1 MMKSSSAKFWL
12 AAILPITLAGCG
24 TTNKVKFSEF
34 TEAYKQANY
43 CKAADIAL
51 SEENV
56 CSTEVQDISPDSFN
70 IDEQLNG
77 GVSLFLANKTDISNK
92 FFDNSAKQ
100 IQEELDSLGV
110 VRGTVEV
117 ISNASMVDY
126 NPMIMDGIYLQSYSF
141 LNALGQNNKD
151 EAKIQINRA
160 FSVQQKAVE
169 EFNKEIKKQNE
180 ENAKDIAK
188 MQKEAQEANQKNID
202 EVLSKYKEFE
212 RWNGYTNFVNPYVTY
227 VSGLFFMT
235 NAHSNSDYENASN
248 YMKRVSGMVSKNRF
262 VKSDL
267 ALANKLASG
276 SQKAITPTAW
286 VIFENGLVANFEE
299 FRLDLP
305 IFIATNNVK
314 TASLA
319 LPYPKERDAAYDNIA
334 ISNGK
339 SKVKTELLADVDN
352 IFIAEFKKKLPIIVT
367 KAVTKLTIQTV
378 AQAVAQNKLGDL
390 GGIAMS
396 AYSVITAGADTRS
409 WYSLPKNVQLA
420 KIEKNGDGLTLNI
433 GGKDYKVETSKEGNS
448 LIYVRVPAA
457 GATPVINVVNL

>member
-1 MMKSSSAKFWL
+1 MKKLNAKFWL
-12 AAILPITLAGCG
+12 AAVLPITLAGCG

-34 TEAYKQANY
+34 TDAYKQANY
-43 CKAADIAL
+43 CKAADVVL

-56 CSTEVQDISPDSFN
+56 CNAEVQDISPDSFN

-77 GVSLFLANKTDISNK
+77 GVSLFLANKTEISNK

-100 IQEELDSLGV
+100 IQSELESSGI

-117 ISNASMVDY
+117 ISNASLVDY
-126 NPMIMDGIYLQSYSF
+126 NPMIMDGVYLHSYTF
-141 LNALGQNNKD
+141 LNALAQNNKD
-151 EAKIQINRA
+151 EAKIQLNRA

-169 EFNKEIKKQNE
+169 EFNKEIQKQNE
-180 ENAKDIAK
+180 ENSKDIAQI
-188 MQKEAQEANQKNID
+188 QKEVLEANQKNIE
-202 EVLSKYKEFE
+202 EVMGKYKEFA
-212 RWNGYTNFVNPYVTY
+212 RWNGYANFVNPYVTY
-227 VSGLFFMT
+227 MSGLFFMT
-235 NAHSNSDYENASN
+235 NAHSSSDYENASN
-248 YMKRVSGMVSKNRF
+248 YMKRVSGMVGKNSF

-267 ALANKLASG
+267 RLANKLASG
-276 SQKAITPTAW
+276 NITHFKPTAW
-286 VIFENGLVANFEE
+286 IIFENGLVANFEE

-305 IFIATNNVK
+305 IFIATDNVK

-319 LPYPKERDAAYDNIA
+319 LPYPKEREAAYKNIA

-339 SKVKTELLADVDN
+339 SKVKTELLTDVDN
-352 IFIAEFKKKLPIIVT
+352 MFIAEFKKKLPVIVT
-367 KAVTKLTIQTV
+367 KAVTKLTLQTV

-396 AYSVITAGADTRS
+396 AYSVMTAGADTRS

-433 GGKDYKVETSKEGNS
+433 GGKDYKVEVPQEGNS

-457 GATPVINVVNL
+457 EATPVINVVNL